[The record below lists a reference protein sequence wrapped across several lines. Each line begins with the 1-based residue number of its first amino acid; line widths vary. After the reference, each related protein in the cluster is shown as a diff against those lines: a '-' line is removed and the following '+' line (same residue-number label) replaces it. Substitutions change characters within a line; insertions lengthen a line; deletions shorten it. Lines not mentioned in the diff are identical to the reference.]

1 VFMPGLLD
9 IGFGQI
15 TAPFSAVDPE
25 TERRAVC
32 SATMRS
38 SSVGITQVVTPL
50 ACALIRELP
59 P

>member
-1 VFMPGLLD
+1 
-9 IGFGQI
+9 
-15 TAPFSAVDPE
+15 
-25 TERRAVC
+25 
-32 SATMRS
+32 MRS